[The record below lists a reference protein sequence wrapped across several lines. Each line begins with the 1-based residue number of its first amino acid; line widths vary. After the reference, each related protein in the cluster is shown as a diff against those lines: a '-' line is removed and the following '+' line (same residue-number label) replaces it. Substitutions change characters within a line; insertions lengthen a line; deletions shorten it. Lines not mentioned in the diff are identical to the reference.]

1 MAGHGRGVIGL
12 VARVS
17 ENLNLALGDLLADN
31 PALYL
36 LGEDIVDPYGGAF
49 KVTKGLSTRFPDR
62 VLSTP
67 LSEGG
72 IVGVGAGLA
81 LAGDG
86 AVVEI
91 MFGDFAALAFDQLVN
106 FASKSTT
113 MYGRRVP
120 MSLVVRCPTGAGRG
134 YGPTHSQSLQKHFIG
149 VPGLTLHEMSPFH
162 DNRRVLADAHA
173 TAGPALF
180 FEDKLLYTRQMF
192 TGGKVDDVFG
202 YRFLDGDVAQV
213 CVPGTDRFD
222 CALIAPGGLA
232 HRALE
237 AIRSLLLDEEV
248 NCVLLVPSRLHPFDV
263 DPVLSVLRSAGAV
276 CVAEESTAGGTWGA
290 ELAQQIHRRL
300 WGTLRRPVTLVHSA
314 DSVIPAAAHLE
325 REVVVSAA
333 AIRRAVTEAVRG

>member
-1 MAGHGRGVIGL
+1 
-12 VARVS
+12 
-17 ENLNLALGDLLADN
+17 
-31 PALYL
+31 
-36 LGEDIVDPYGGAF
+36 
-49 KVTKGLSTRFPDR
+49 VTKGLSTRFPDR

-91 MFGDFAALAFDQLVN
+91 MFGDFATLAFDQLVN

-120 MSLVVRCPTGAGRG
+120 MSLVVRCPTGGGRG
-134 YGPTHSQSLQKHFIG
+134 YGATHSQSLQKHFIG
-149 VPGLTLHEMSPFH
+149 APGLSLHEMSPFH
-162 DNRRVLADAHA
+162 DNRRVLPAVHA
-173 TAGPALF
+173 AGPALF

-192 TGGKVDDVFG
+192 TGGAVDDIFG

-213 CVPGTDRFD
+213 GVPGSDRFD

-237 AIRSLLLDEEV
+237 AMRSLLLEEEV
-248 NCVLLVPSRLHPFDV
+248 NCVLLVPSRLYPFDV
-263 DPVLSVLRSAGAV
+263 DAVLPVLRSAGAV
-276 CVAEESTAGGTWGA
+276 CVVEESTAGGTWGA
-290 ELAQQIHRRL
+290 ELAQQIHHRL
-300 WGTLRRPVTLVHSA
+300 WAVLRRPVTLVHSA

-325 REVVVSAA
+325 REVVVGAG